1 MKKVL
6 ITGGCGFIG
15 SEVIRQAISKDFL
28 VMNVDK
34 LTYAADLRNVA
45 SVSDHPN
52 YNFAQVD
59 ICNGDALSGVFKDF
73 QPDYCLHLAA
83 ESHVDRSIT
92 KPQDF
97 IDTNVV
103 GTMNMLN
110 CSLDYWQENQHPQH
124 FRFLHVST
132 DEVYGSLQL
141 NTKKKFNEASRY
153 NPSSPYSASKA
164 ASDHLVVA
172 WTRTYGL
179 PAMISNCSNN
189 YGPYQNEEKLI
200 PATIIRALKHK
211 PLHVYGDGKNV
222 RDWLHVSDHANA
234 LFAIIEKGTVGH
246 TYCVGA
252 NTELNNLTVVN
263 HICDSLNDIMDTG
276 VNYRD
281 LVSFITDRPGHD
293 RRYAIDSTLLTSQI
307 GWMPTIEFNDGIKD
321 TINWYVDNE
330 SWWG

>member
-1 MKKVL
+1 MKRL
-6 ITGGCGFIG
+6 LLTGGCGFIG
-15 SEVIRQAISKDFL
+15 SEVVRKAISKDFV
-28 VMNVDK
+28 VMNLDK
-34 LTYAADLRNVA
+34 LTYASNVKNI
-45 SVSDHPN
+45 STVSNHPN
-52 YNFAQVD
+52 YHFSQID
-59 ICNGDALSGVFKDF
+59 ICDVDRLNEVFTTFK
-73 QPDYCLHLAA
+73 PDCCIHLAA
-83 ESHVDRSIT
+83 ESHVDRSIS

-97 IDTNVV
+97 INTNVV

-110 CSLDYWQENQHPQH
+110 CSLVYWQQMKNPQE

-132 DEVYGSLQL
+132 DEVYGSLKL
-141 NTKKKFNEASRY
+141 STEKKFTEASPY

-164 ASDHLVVA
+164 ASDHLVMA
-172 WTRTYGL
+172 WIRTYGL

-211 PLHVYGDGKNV
+211 PLHIYGDGKNV

-252 NTELNNLTVVN
+252 NTELNNLTVVH
-263 HICDSLNDIMDTG
+263 HICDSLNAIMDAG

-281 LVSFITDRPGHD
+281 LISFVTDRPGHD
-293 RRYAIDSTLLTSQI
+293 RRYAIDSTFLMSQI
-307 GWMPTIEFNDGIKD
+307 GWMPAIEFEDGIRD